1 LLQLARNATPH
12 PRIVPMKL
20 IVQPDAGIA
29 PVITAIKQAKKSID
43 VLIFRLDRAELARAL
58 EAAVGRGI
66 NVRALTA
73 HTNRGGEKNLRKLEL
88 ELLQCGVT
96 VSRTADD
103 LLRYHGK
110 MMIVDNAILHVYG
123 FNFTGRDMGQSRSLG
138 IVTKNRK
145 LVQEAS
151 KLFEADFNRQP
162 YTPGAGRFVVSPEN
176 GRERLTKFIQGA
188 RRELLIYDPKVSDD
202 AILRILVERHKAGVD
217 VKVIGR
223 VEPKWSLTSEKFP
236 GKRLH
241 IRAIVRDGARAF
253 IGSQSLRRLELEKR
267 REVGVIVVDP
277 KVVNEMKAIF
287 QTDWAQTESG
297 RKEAKKRAKSGE
309 APLRKVDKK
318 AYKKAEEKA
327 AKKAKKAEKKAA
339 KMARKAEKKAEKAG
353 KVQKKAD
360 KKADK
365 VVRKYEKRAV
375 A

>member
-1 LLQLARNATPH
+1 
-12 PRIVPMKL
+12 MKL

-29 PVITAIKQAKKSID
+29 PVLTAIKQAKKSID
-43 VLIFRLDRAELARAL
+43 ILIFRVDRGELARAL
-58 EAAVGRGI
+58 EAAVSRGI

-88 ELLQCGVT
+88 ELLECGVT

-110 MMIVDNAILHVYG
+110 MMIVDNAVLHVYG

-145 LVQEAS
+145 LVQEAA

-162 YTPGAGRFVVSPEN
+162 YTPGSGRLVVSPEN

-202 AILRILVERHKAGVD
+202 AILRVIVERQKAGVD

-223 VEPKWSLTSEKFP
+223 VEDKWELKSEKFP

-241 IRAIVRDGARAF
+241 IRAIVRDGSRGF

-267 REVGVIVVDP
+267 REVGVILDDP
-277 KVVNEMKAIF
+277 KVVNQMKAIF
-287 QTDWAQTESG
+287 ETDWAQTETG
-297 RKEAKKRAKSGE
+297 RKEAKKRAKKGE
-309 APLRKVDKK
+309 KPQRKGDKK
-318 AYKKAEEKA
+318 AYKEAERQA
-327 AKKAKKAEKKAA
+327 AKKAKKASKKAD
-339 KMARKAEKKAEKAG
+339 KA
-353 KVQKKAD
+353 QKKAD
-360 KKADK
+360 KEG
-365 VVRKYEKRAV
+365 RKDEKRAV